1 MALSLTDKTPFA
13 SFTFGKL
20 DTNRPGFTFDPN
32 WESNFSIEPAV
43 SALSL
48 SDAVFEKT
56 GLPAGNTDWVNN
68 IKIPQ
73 YVPSSAVNVNT
84 MPDALASLK
93 SDASKQMLT
102 GAELKTVSD
111 AGNFFTALINFG
123 MGRKTNAME
132 AQNTKLQAEV
142 QMKALDNE
150 VLYYKNQIMDKFNT
164 LIARNTV
171 TMATKGLR
179 VSAANLLEQTKDTAY
194 DATKDIETL
203 ESNAELKKIA
213 LRSQQKQADITKR
226 LKNSELAAN
235 LMKAT
240 VDLGIMAMT
249 GGTTGQSWGN
259 LYGNAYG
266 SLNNTVYGGK

>member
-13 SFTFGKL
+13 SFTFGNL
-20 DTNRPGFTFDPN
+20 DTNRPGFTFDPK
-32 WESNFSIEPAV
+32 WESDFSIEPAV
-43 SALSL
+43 SALKL
-48 SDAVFEKT
+48 SDTVFEKA
-56 GLPAGNTDWVNN
+56 GLPTGNTDWVND

-73 YVPSSAVNVNT
+73 SVSSIAGDVNT
-84 MPDALASLK
+84 MSDTLASLK
-93 SDASKQMLT
+93 SDASKRMFT
-102 GAELKTVSD
+102 GATLKTAAA
-111 AGNFFTALINFG
+111 AGDFFSALVNFG

-240 VDLGIMAMT
+240 VDLGISAMT
-249 GGTTGQSWGN
+249 GGGTGQSWGN